1 MSKNGVTA
9 RVTPFGVNETAY
21 SHTAGRKI
29 QELFTP
35 PPLFFTAKCG
45 RIERRFHE
53 RGETMG
59 YCVIFCAGEFDAPAR
74 PLEKDDY
81 IIAADGGLKHT
92 RKLGIEPNEIIGDFD
107 SLGFTPPG
115 AEIFPVEKDD
125 TDAMLAVRRG
135 LELGY
140 REFLLYGSLDG
151 PRLDHTVANF
161 QTLQFL
167 ADRDAVGYLVGNRSI
182 VTVVKNGSIAFPAG
196 LSGNLSVFCMGAD
209 ARGVTERGLY
219 YTLEDGVLTRAFP
232 WASAT
237 TLPGNRRT
245 FR

>member
-53 RGETMG
+53 RGKTMG
-59 YCVIFCAGEFDAPAR
+59 CCVIFCAAEFDALAR

-81 IIAADGGLKHT
+81 ILAADGGLKHT

-115 AEIFPVEKDD
+115 AEVFPVEKDD

-135 LELGY
+135 LELGVSGISAL
-140 REFLLYGSLDG
+140 RKSGR
-151 PRLDHTVANF
+151 P
-161 QTLQFL
+161 
-167 ADRDAVGYLVGNRSI
+167 
-182 VTVVKNGSIAFPAG
+182 PA
-196 LSGNLSVFCMGAD
+196 
-209 ARGVTERGLY
+209 
-219 YTLEDGVLTRAFP
+219 
-232 WASAT
+232 
-237 TLPGNRRT
+237 
-245 FR
+245 